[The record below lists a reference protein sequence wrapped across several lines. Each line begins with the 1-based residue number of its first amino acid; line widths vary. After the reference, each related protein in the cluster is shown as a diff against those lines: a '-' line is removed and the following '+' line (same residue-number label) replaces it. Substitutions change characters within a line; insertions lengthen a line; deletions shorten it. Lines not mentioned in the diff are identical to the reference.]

1 MVFDLLAGVNMPLRC
16 NAWHLMD
23 NSQFKGLGMSLRYRY
38 GVYIN
43 YLATLSEEQSIVS
56 VDRAWLK
63 GYCSKWMNFKMLI
76 GAAMY
81 TDILKS
87 LSCLS

>member
-1 MVFDLLAGVNMPLRC
+1 MVFDLLAGANMPVRC
-16 NAWHLMD
+16 NGTWWITHNLKALECLLD
-23 NSQFKGLGMSLRYRY
+23 RY

-43 YLATLSEEQSIVS
+43 HLATLSEEQSIAS
-56 VDRAWLK
+56 VDRTWLK

-87 LSCLS
+87 PSCLS